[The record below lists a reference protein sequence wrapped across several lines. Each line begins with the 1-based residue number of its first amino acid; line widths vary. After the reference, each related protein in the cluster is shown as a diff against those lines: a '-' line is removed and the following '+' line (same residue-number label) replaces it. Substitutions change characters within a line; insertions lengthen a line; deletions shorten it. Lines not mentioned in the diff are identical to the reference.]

1 MKVTTDKLIFV
12 IGGTGAQGQAVVKA
26 LLEPSS
32 AGAPSPYAVRILTRN
47 PDHPEVRT
55 QFNHPNIELVQGSF
69 TDLSKVEHALE
80 GVWGAYINTDGFTVG
95 EQAETYY
102 GLRIFE
108 LAARVPTLKHY
119 VWSSLDYG
127 LKKAGYRPEYHCGH
141 YDGKGRIADWLTTKP
156 FSLKL
161 TPSSGP
167 FSPMVPTPKCS
178 MVATSCPR
186 FSTMARA
193 SLQCHSAQDTSQL
206 SLCRTLA
213 ILPATFSTIRS
224 RQLVRI

>member
-80 GVWGAYINTDGFTVG
+80 GLWGASDSLAWPRNQVG
-95 EQAETYY
+95 PNPPTEDRLA
-102 GLRIFE
+102 LRIMRNAE
-108 LAARVPTLKHY
+108 CV
-119 VWSSLDYG
+119 
-127 LKKAGYRPEYHCGH
+127 
-141 YDGKGRIADWLTTKP
+141 
-156 FSLKL
+156 
-161 TPSSGP
+161 
-167 FSPMVPTPKCS
+167 M
-178 MVATSCPR
+178 
-186 FSTMARA
+186 
-193 SLQCHSAQDTSQL
+193 
-206 SLCRTLA
+206 
-213 ILPATFSTIRS
+213 
-224 RQLVRI
+224 